1 MNTAQIKLK
10 NTPEQIELIK
20 AMASPDTA
28 KADAAR
34 ETFAEFIGPIIL
46 QVLNLAS
53 MAGIIYEDWP
63 YNEDDMPSFPL
74 DLFYGTSANEVKV
87 WQQNAPGGLGSS
99 LVAGLQELILQTYN
113 LDTAVSILEKT
124 VRRGRLPYVAMALNR
139 MSQELLLKQE
149 RNAWYIVLQA
159 LAQANTNS
167 LAHAQLTDTN
177 GSATGLVQL
186 DDFNNLITRTKR
198 INVAFDKAGT
208 PDVMYSKGATDAF
221 MSPEKVAQIRAFA
234 YQPMNTRSG
243 AVTTSGATSIA
254 LPDAIRQE
262 IFENAGLAEIYGV
275 TIHEMLEF
283 GYSAKYNNIF
293 IPIWNT
299 ATSSS
304 LTSANNEVIVAVDRT
319 RKACIRPIA
328 QNSDN
333 GATLIVKV
341 DDQWPRRS
349 GKLGW
354 FGSLTEGRV
363 VADARALTGL
373 IC

>member
-1 MNTAQIKLK
+1 
-10 NTPEQIELIK
+10 
-20 AMASPDTA
+20 
-28 KADAAR
+28 
-34 ETFAEFIGPIIL
+34 
-46 QVLNLAS
+46 
-53 MAGIIYEDWP
+53 
-63 YNEDDMPSFPL
+63 MPSFPL
-74 DLFYGTSANEVKV
+74 DLFYGTKANEVKV
-87 WQQNAPGGLGSS
+87 WQQNAPGGLGTSI
-99 LVAGLQELILQTYN
+99 VAGLQELILQTYR
-113 LDTAVSILEKT
+113 LDTAVYLLEKT

-159 LAQANTNS
+159 LAQATTNG
-167 LAHAQLTDTN
+167 LTHAQLTDTN
-177 GSATGLVQL
+177 GSGTGFVQL

-198 INVAFDKAGT
+198 INVAFDGSST
-208 PDVMYSKGATDAF
+208 PDVMYSKGATDIF
-221 MSPEKVAQIRAFA
+221 MSPELVANIRAFA
-234 YQPMNTRSG
+234 YQPMNTRQATSG
-243 AVTTSGATSIA
+243 TTSIP

-262 IFENAGLAEIYGV
+262 IFDNAGLAEIYGV
-275 TIHEMLEF
+275 TVHEMLEF
-283 GYSAKYNNIF
+283 GLSAKYNNIF
-293 IPIWNT
+293 IPLWNT

-304 LTSANNEVIVAVDRT
+304 LTTGNNQVMLAVDRT

-328 QNSDN
+328 QNADN

-354 FGSLTEGRV
+354 FGSLDEGRL